1 MAKVIPDERIQRTE
15 LINIFPSSASN
26 GDHVFIMTAITD
38 LGNRVLIY
46 APLVKL
52 DEKSI
57 KTEDLSGWFDCYNDI
72 CKSSLYQLARS
83 RFIKFFADMYAVKET
98 SGEFF
103 FKVFYLDQFD
113 GIFEKPKIDKQEI
126 EKLFGCEVNG

>member
-1 MAKVIPDERIQRTE
+1 MAKVIPEERIQRTE
-15 LINIFPSSASN
+15 LINVFPSSTSN

-52 DEKSI
+52 DERSI
-57 KTEDLSGWFDCYNDI
+57 KTEEQFEPFEFYNDV
-72 CKSSLYQLARS
+72 CKLHLYDIARS
-83 RFIKFFADMYAVKET
+83 RFLKFFADMYAVKEA